1 MFLNKTFWLLI
12 ITLFFSFDSY
22 SRGDLAIRSKKIELK
37 LGSESSDYEMSLK
50 TINLETGKSYRLEI
64 SSMGFKE
71 YEFEAEDFFKNIWI
85 RKIEVEGIEIKVPT
99 INEIE
104 FERDGEIEI
113 NFVPI
118 RTGVF
123 KFEIEGL
130 QNKGMVG
137 KFVIE

>member
-1 MFLNKTFWLLI
+1 MYFISLLLLI
-12 ITLFFSFDSY
+12 FFFVNPVLAK
-22 SRGDLAIRSKKIELK
+22 GDLAIRSKKIELK
-37 LGSESSDYEMSLK
+37 LGSEKSDYDMSTK
-50 TINLETGKSYRLEI
+50 SINLETGKAYRLEI

-85 RKIEVEGIEIKVPT
+85 RKIEIEGIEVQVPF

-104 FERDGEIEI
+104 FDREGEIEI

-118 RTGVF
+118 RTGKF
-123 KFEIEGL
+123 PFEIEGL

-137 KFVIE
+137 EFIIE